1 MELNGHGLSS
11 SSGSGNPIDLV
22 LPEYEDRPLTEEEME
37 RYSRQMI
44 VPGMGKEAQLRLIQS
59 KVLIIGAGGL
69 GCPASQYIAGA
80 GVGTIGIVDGDV
92 VEVSNLHRQVGH
104 STTRIGMTKVESLI
118 THLKSLNPLP
128 KYNPHITHLTPQN
141 ASEIISPY
149 DLVLDC
155 TDNPATRYL
164 ISDVCVLLGKPLVSA
179 ASVQTSGQLVVLNC
193 PPVPQGITSWPNIQH
208 PFPLPPCYRCCFPKP
223 PPPSAMTS
231 CGEAGII
238 GTVVGLMGVSQ
249 AGEAIKILAKGHHRK
264 RYLSSKVPAEEPNF
278 PPSLLIYSYDLEKGP
293 SSATF
298 RSVKMAGRRKT
309 CFACGENSTTTLTL
323 EGIKNGTPNYEQFCS
338 MPTAKVVLPM
348 EERITAKE
356 YHDLLDHQKDENTKN
371 GGILIDTREKEH
383 FSFGAIP
390 GAINIPFGKLLTA
403 AAIAK
408 RERLRSDEGAS
419 QTSTEV
425 LDRLSSLLPG
435 DLLPLSGER
444 GATSSRET
452 TNGIDVNRE
461 EDKPQPPIYVVC
473 RRGLDSQEAVEK
485 LREMGLDAGGK
496 RKIVDIIGGMK
507 AWKEQV
513 DPTFSFI

>member
-1 MELNGHGLSS
+1 MA
-11 SSGSGNPIDLV
+11 
-22 LPEYEDRPLTEEEME
+22 
-37 RYSRQMI
+37 
-44 VPGMGKEAQLRLIQS
+44 AQLRLIQI

-69 GCPASQYIAGA
+69 GCPAAQYIAGA

-104 STTRIGMTKVESLI
+104 STARIGMTKVESLI

-128 KYNPHITHLTPQN
+128 TYIPHITHLTPQN
-141 ASEIISPY
+141 AAEIVSPY

-164 ISDVCVLLGKPLVSA
+164 ISDICVLLEKPLVSA

-264 RYLSSKVPAEEPNF
+264 QFLKDPAEEPNF

-298 RSVKMAGRRKT
+298 RSVKMAGRRKN
-309 CFACGENSTTTLTL
+309 CFACGEDSPKTLTL

-338 MPTAKVVLPM
+338 LPTAKVELPP
-348 EERITAKE
+348 EDRITAKE
-356 YHDLLDHQKDENTKN
+356 YHDLLEKAISSSDVAKIHENPM
-371 GGILIDTREKEH
+371 GLLIDTREKEH

-403 AAIAK
+403 AAITK
-408 RERLRSDEGAS
+408 RQKARWEEGGPERSTAS
-419 QTSTEV
+419 MHPEAYARIS
-425 LDRLSSLLPG
+425 RLMPG
-435 DLLPLSGER
+435 EMLFRDVDTRVEPNIETRAGINGHSGE
-444 GATSSRET
+444 G
-452 TNGIDVNRE
+452 
-461 EDKPQPPIYVVC
+461 QPPIYVVC

-485 LREMGLDAGGK
+485 LREMGFDAGGK
-496 RKIVDIIGGMK
+496 RRIVDIIGGMK
-507 AWKEQV
+507 AWKEEV
-513 DPTFSFI
+513 DPSFPFI